1 MQARD
6 GVDCRGISDGSQRA
20 CGAVSL
26 SRPATQ
32 ASAPARNE
40 ICNGFFAEA
49 RKPKQRSTFES
60 PVRLKLNAR
69 PLNLP
74 AKEPPEMREDV
85 KAQQDEL
92 RQVNPLNTHIAGPLP
107 KMALVRHLRL

>member
-1 MQARD
+1 M
-6 GVDCRGISDGSQRA
+6 
-20 CGAVSL
+20 
-26 SRPATQ
+26 
-32 ASAPARNE
+32 
-40 ICNGFFAEA
+40 
-49 RKPKQRSTFES
+49 
-60 PVRLKLNAR
+60 LNAR

-92 RQVNPLNTHIAGPLP
+92 RQVNPLNHIAGPFL